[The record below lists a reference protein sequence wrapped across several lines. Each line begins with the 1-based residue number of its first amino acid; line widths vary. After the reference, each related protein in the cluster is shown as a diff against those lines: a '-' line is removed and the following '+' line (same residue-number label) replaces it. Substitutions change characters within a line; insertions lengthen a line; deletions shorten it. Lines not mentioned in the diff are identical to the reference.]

1 MAMSENEG
9 GTMSE
14 KRTPTVYNDNIFS
27 SMVRQVR
34 LAWRLFLDP
43 RVSWMS
49 KALPIISALY
59 VISPVDFLPGA
70 VAPVLG
76 SMDDLAIA
84 VFGLKLFIEFSP
96 QEIVA
101 EHLRQLTGQQGEWD
115 VVAGEGQGGAET
127 GRATDEVVEGEYT
140 VVEEEK

>member
-1 MAMSENEG
+1 MSEN
-9 GTMSE
+9 
-14 KRTPTVYNDNIFS
+14 RTPTVYNDNIFS

-59 VISPVDFLPGA
+59 VISPVDFIPGA

-84 VFGLKLFIEFSP
+84 IFGLKLFIEFSP
-96 QEIVA
+96 KDIVA
-101 EHLRQLTGQQGEWD
+101 EHLRQLTGQQADWE
-115 VVAGEGQGGAET
+115 VVNNAGEDGADAE
-127 GRATDEVVEGEYT
+127 GSVGEIVEGEYT
-140 VVEEEK
+140 VVDEKGA